1 MAEDRQTIVT
11 PYGRLSFPTLVKARA
26 FKSGDTEKFNA
37 SILFPKEENIG
48 EKRDDDKPF
57 SPWGDFAKHDL
68 SALQAVVDEYVSSKW
83 PDPKKRP
90 KKLKLPFKD
99 GDEETWAGYPGH
111 HFIRMSSMYA
121 PTLIRADR
129 SVVTGDDIERI
140 FYPGCWVRAIVNLF
154 DYNNTGNIGVS
165 FGLQGLQ
172 FLRDDNTF
180 QGGAIA
186 PDAFDDLPEDDLAP
200 DDLDDLG

>member
-1 MAEDRQTIVT
+1 MAEDKQTIVT

-26 FKSGDTEKFNA
+26 FKKGDTEKFNA
-37 SILFPKEENIG
+37 SILFPKQENIG
-48 EKRDDDKPF
+48 QDREDGKPF
-57 SPWGDFAKHDL
+57 SPWNDFRKHDL
-68 SALQAVVDEYVSSKW
+68 SKLEAIVEEYVDNRF
-83 PDPKKRP
+83 PGNKRP

-99 GDEETWAGYPGH
+99 GDEESWAGYPGH
-111 HFIRMSSMYA
+111 TFIRMSSMYP
-121 PTLIRADR
+121 PTLIKADK
-129 SVVTGDDIERI
+129 SPVTGDDISRV
-140 FYPGCWVRAIVNLF
+140 FYAGCWVRAIVNIF

-200 DDLDDLG
+200 DDLDDMM